1 MGLSRE
7 VIHLILIL
15 ILTIADFNLNRKKE
29 VDMESTIVD
38 PPGTRLEGGWW
49 RAKGGCK
56 RARRIKASA
65 SPTQRRPPRR
75 RCLDG
80 LTTSFFSSRGRQRM
94 GEEIGRAHV

>member
-1 MGLSRE
+1 MMGLSRE

-49 RAKGGCK
+49 RAKGG
-56 RARRIKASA
+56 ASVRGA
-65 SPTQRRPPRR
+65 LSPAFGNAAVLRW
-75 RCLDG
+75 
-80 LTTSFFSSRGRQRM
+80 
-94 GEEIGRAHV
+94 